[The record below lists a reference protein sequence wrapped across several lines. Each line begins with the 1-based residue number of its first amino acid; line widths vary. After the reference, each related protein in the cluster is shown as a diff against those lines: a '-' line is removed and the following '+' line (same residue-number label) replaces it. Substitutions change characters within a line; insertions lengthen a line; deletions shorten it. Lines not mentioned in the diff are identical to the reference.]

1 MGKWNPI
8 ALLIICLW
16 GIQTAGAQTNLNG
29 WIFNADT
36 KEPLPGANI
45 GIVGTFYQA
54 QSDVQGN
61 FTIKNIKPG
70 KANLKISFIGFKDTT
85 LLIDPDFWSAKTLE
99 IALKPSR
106 FLAQEVVVQATRA
119 SKYTAGTYNQL
130 SKAELAKINLGQDM
144 PFLLNQLPSVVV
156 NSDAGAGVGYTGISI
171 RGSDATR
178 INVTINGIPVNDA
191 ESHGMFWVNLP
202 DFASSV
208 ENVQVQ
214 RGVGTSTNGAA
225 AFGGSIN
232 FQTQN
237 LSDKPYAEILNTY
250 GSFNTHK
257 HSFKAGSGLIGGH
270 FIFDTRFSLIGSD
283 GYIDRASTNLKSFY
297 ISGGYFG
304 KTTSLKL
311 ITFSGIEKTYQAWN
325 GVPEDSLKTN
335 RTFNEFTYENQTD
348 NYQQDYYQ
356 LILNQNIT
364 SKIDFNFALH
374 YTRGKGYYEEFK
386 QGADFTEYGLSY
398 PILGNDTLFATDLV
412 RQKWLDNHFY
422 GFTFS
427 LDFKPSRKLNI
438 LLGGAGNQYD
448 GGHYGKIIWTQNAP
462 NITKDY
468 EYYNDKAVKTD
479 LNFYLKTNWKPLEK
493 LSLFVDLQL
502 RHIAYEFQGFDE
514 LLAPALQNTNYL
526 FFNPKAGLTL
536 DLNAISYLY
545 ASYSIGHREP
555 VRNDFTDNPPSS
567 RPKPESMQDIELGY
581 KRSGK
586 QWSISA
592 NAYAMLYK
600 NQLVVTGKIN
610 DVGAYIRQNV
620 DNSYRIGLELQ
631 AGLKILKSL
640 VIQGNLSLSQNKI
653 LDFKEFIDDYD
664 NGGQVVNTY
673 AKTDIAL
680 SPAII
685 SAGSLVYT
693 PLQLDRHS
701 LSLSLTEKYVGRQFL
716 DNTSQTSRSLNAFF
730 VNDFR
735 FNYTLKSKVL
745 KELNLIF
752 SINNLFDVKYEPNG
766 YTYSYI
772 YGGLN
777 TFNFY
782 YPQAGRNYML
792 GLGLKF

>member
-1 MGKWNPI
+1 MGKINLL
-8 ALLIICLW
+8 ALWAICLW
-16 GIQTAGAQTNLNG
+16 GLSSAMAQTYLNG
-29 WIFNADT
+29 RIFNAVT
-36 KEPLPGANI
+36 NEPLPGANI
-45 GIVGTFYQA
+45 GMMGTFYQA
-54 QSDVQGN
+54 QSDILGN
-61 FTIKNIKPG
+61 FTIKSANPG
-70 KANLKISFIGFKDTT
+70 KANLKITFIGFKDTI
-85 LLIDPDFWSAKTLE
+85 LFIDPSVSSAQTLE
-99 IALKPSR
+99 IGLKPSR

-119 SKYTAGTYNQL
+119 SKYTAGTFNQL
-130 SKAELAKINLGQDM
+130 SKAELAKTNLGQDM

-270 FIFDTRFSLIGSD
+270 FIFDTRFSLIRSD
-283 GYIDRASTNLKSFY
+283 GYIDRASSNLKSFY

-325 GVPEDSLKTN
+325 GVPEDSLNTN

-356 LILNQNIT
+356 LILNQNIS

-374 YTRGKGYYEEFK
+374 YTRGRGYYEEFK
-386 QGADFTEYGLSY
+386 QAADFTEYGLTY
-398 PILGNDTLFATDLV
+398 PTLNNDTLFTTDLV

-422 GFTFS
+422 GLTFS
-427 LDFKPSRKLNI
+427 LDFKPNRKVNI
-438 LLGGAGNQYD
+438 LVGGGGNQYD
-448 GGHYGKIIWTQNAP
+448 GGHFGKIIWTQNAP
-462 NITKDY
+462 NLAKDY
-468 EYYNDKAVKTD
+468 EYYNDKALKTD
-479 LNFYLKTNWKPLEK
+479 INLYLKANWKPLEK
-493 LSLFVDLQL
+493 LSLFADLQL
-502 RHIAYEFQGFDE
+502 RHIAYQFQGFDAS
-514 LLAPALQNTNYL
+514 LVPALQNTNYY
-526 FFNPKAGLTL
+526 FFNPKAGLTF
-536 DLNAISYLY
+536 DLNSISYLY
-545 ASYSIGHREP
+545 ASYSVGQREP

-581 KRSGK
+581 KRYGK
-586 QWSISA
+586 QWSFSA

-600 NQLVVTGKIN
+600 NQLVLTGKLN

-631 AGLKILKSL
+631 AGVKILKSL
-640 VIQGNLSLSQNKI
+640 VIHGNLSLSENKI
-653 LDFKEFIDDYD
+653 LDFKEYIDDYD
-664 NGGQVVNTY
+664 NGGQVVKVY
-673 AKTDIAL
+673 PKSDIAL

-685 SAGSLVYT
+685 SAGSLVYS
-693 PLQLDRHS
+693 PIQLNRHS
-701 LSLSLTEKYVGRQFL
+701 LSLSLTGKYISRQFL
-716 DNTSQTSRSLNAFF
+716 DNTSQLSRSLNAFL

-735 FNYTLKSKVL
+735 INYTMKTKVL

-752 SINNLFDVKYEPNG
+752 SLNNLFNVKYEPNG

>member
-8 ALLIICLW
+8 ALIAICFW
-16 GIQTAGAQTNLNG
+16 GVQAVNAQTSLNG
-29 WIFNADT
+29 RIFNSAT

-85 LLIDPDFWSAKTLE
+85 LLIDPSFWSAKTLE
-99 IALKPSR
+99 IGLKPSR

-270 FIFDTRFSLIGSD
+270 FIFDTRFSLIGSE

-374 YTRGKGYYEEFK
+374 YTRGKGYFEEYK

-448 GGHYGKIIWTQNAP
+448 GGHYGKIIWSQNAP

-502 RHIAYEFQGFDE
+502 RHIGYEFQGFDE

-631 AGLKILKSL
+631 AGVKILKSL

-735 FNYTLKSKVL
+735 INYTLTSKVL
-745 KELNLIF
+745 EELNLIF